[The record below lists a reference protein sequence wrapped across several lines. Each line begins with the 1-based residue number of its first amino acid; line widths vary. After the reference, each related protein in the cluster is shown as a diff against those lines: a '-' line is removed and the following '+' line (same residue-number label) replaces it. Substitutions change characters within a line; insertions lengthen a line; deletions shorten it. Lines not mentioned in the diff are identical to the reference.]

1 MGCLWFQETDA
12 LFIPEGWWHQVDSAD
27 LTIAI
32 NHWWKP
38 VSAATLAPDAA
49 PYHLRS
55 ILRTMAEL
63 RCTQLLKLVMPLPLN
78 AVDNSC
84 GDGEVALGHGVREV
98 AGEGIEARA
107 LAVLVLAVGR
117 KVNETRTLPN
127 SETESSSR
135 ARRGVSDQHSD
146 DGEGIGGIEPGLLPM
161 SRVDLALGLQDD
173 VTRVFAA
180 LMPSALKR
188 VLLAIAVRFPRTL
201 EMLLLHAL
209 SPAAAELL
217 TSKLER
223 DDAALLADGLDA
235 RRVPFSHASTVNT
248 F

>member
-1 MGCLWFQETDA
+1 M
-12 LFIPEGWWHQVDSAD
+12 DSAD
-27 LTIAI
+27 LTIAV

-38 VSAATLAPDAA
+38 VSAAILAPDAA

-63 RCTQLLKLVMPLPLN
+63 RCTQLVKLVLPLSLN
-78 AVDNSC
+78 AEDGSSGEAGVD
-84 GDGEVALGHGVREV
+84 LGHGAREV
-98 AGEGIEARA
+98 AGEASEARA

-117 KVNETRTLPN
+117 KVDGERPPSI
-127 SETESSSR
+127 SETEGNSSCT
-135 ARRGVSDQHSD
+135 RREVSDHQRN
-146 DGEGIGGIEPGLLPM
+146 DGEGIGGNDQVLVPEIGVETE
-161 SRVDLALGLQDD
+161 LGLQDD

-180 LMPSALKR
+180 LTPSALKR
-188 VLLAIAVRFPRTL
+188 VLLATALRFPRTL

-223 DDAALLADGLDA
+223 DDTALLADGLDSQ
-235 RRVPFSHASTVNT
+235 RVPLHNASTVRT
-248 F
+248 L